1 MLSII
6 VLEDDALQRHRVS
19 RLLDEAVEESK
30 AVVDGI
36 TFYEQGQEL
45 LDTDRDSGKS
55 MVYLLDIDL
64 KNQTKQGLDIG
75 LEIRKEDLKAQIAFV
90 TAYSEFMPLTF
101 RYKIQALDFVDKS
114 MDDVDLKRALVE
126 LLDFAQSQVEQETK
140 AQSLTVK
147 TDKNDVNLPYEDIL
161 YIETAPVPHKLIAHT
176 KLNLVEFYGK
186 IAEVAKLYDIFFQT
200 HRSFVVNIS
209 NVASVDRTANMVFF
223 EGDES
228 CLLSRTRKKEFLE
241 RLKNR

>member
-75 LEIRKEDLKAQIAFV
+75 LKSVRKIESTIAFV
-90 TAYSEFMPLTF
+90 TAYS
-101 RYKIQALDFVDKS
+101 
-114 MDDVDLKRALVE
+114 
-126 LLDFAQSQVEQETK
+126 
-140 AQSLTVK
+140 SLC
-147 TDKNDVNLPYEDIL
+147 P
-161 YIETAPVPHKLIAHT
+161 
-176 KLNLVEFYGK
+176 
-186 IAEVAKLYDIFFQT
+186 
-200 HRSFVVNIS
+200 
-209 NVASVDRTANMVFF
+209 
-223 EGDES
+223 
-228 CLLSRTRKKEFLE
+228 
-241 RLKNR
+241 

>member
-147 TDKNDVNLPYEDIL
+147 TDKMMSIFLMKIFYIL
-161 YIETAPVPHKLIAHT
+161 RQLRYP
-176 KLNLVEFYGK
+176 
-186 IAEVAKLYDIFFQT
+186 
-200 HRSFVVNIS
+200 IS
-209 NVASVDRTANMVFF
+209 
-223 EGDES
+223 
-228 CLLSRTRKKEFLE
+228 
-241 RLKNR
+241 

>member
-75 LEIRKEDLKAQIAFV
+75 LEIRKEDL
-90 TAYSEFMPLTF
+90 PLTF

-186 IAEVAKLYDIFFQT
+186 IAEVAKLDDIFFQT

>member
-64 KNQTKQGLDIG
+64 KNQTKQGLDLGDSKRRFKGTNCFCNG
-75 LEIRKEDLKAQIAFV
+75 LFRIYAFDL
-90 TAYSEFMPLTF
+90 
-101 RYKIQALDFVDKS
+101 
-114 MDDVDLKRALVE
+114 
-126 LLDFAQSQVEQETK
+126 
-140 AQSLTVK
+140 SL
-147 TDKNDVNLPYEDIL
+147 
-161 YIETAPVPHKLIAHT
+161 
-176 KLNLVEFYGK
+176 
-186 IAEVAKLYDIFFQT
+186 
-200 HRSFVVNIS
+200 
-209 NVASVDRTANMVFF
+209 
-223 EGDES
+223 
-228 CLLSRTRKKEFLE
+228 
-241 RLKNR
+241 